1 MLDSHLVL
9 YKSSFDLMIYLV
21 AASPDENEL
30 MLAGILNALSDALVI
45 ILKYSKPSVPFISIL
60 TQSQHRNQVEKRV
73 VLENI
78 DLVLLAIDETFDEG

>member
-45 ILKYSKPSVPFISIL
+45 LLKYY
-60 TQSQHRNQVEKRV
+60 
-73 VLENI
+73 
-78 DLVLLAIDETFDEG
+78 